1 MPGYSPS
8 AVIKHRYQEQLGK
21 EGAVFMLHFLVKV
34 ITEKSGQ
41 EPKVGTRGQ
50 ELNQGLRRAL
60 LTGCSPGLTQ
70 LSYSTQYHQP
80 AEG

>member
-1 MPGYSPS
+1 MPGYSPR

-21 EGAVFMLHFLVKV
+21 EGAFFMLHFLVKV
-34 ITEKSGQ
+34 ITGKSGQ
-41 EPKVGTRGQ
+41 EPKVGTGGQ
-50 ELNQGLRRAL
+50 ELNQDLRRAL
-60 LTGCSPGLTQ
+60 LTGSPGLTQ